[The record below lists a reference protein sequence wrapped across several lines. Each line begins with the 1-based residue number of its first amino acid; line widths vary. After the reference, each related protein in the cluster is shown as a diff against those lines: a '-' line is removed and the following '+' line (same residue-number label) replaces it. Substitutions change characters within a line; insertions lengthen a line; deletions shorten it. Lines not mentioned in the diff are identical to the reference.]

1 MKKVLLA
8 VIVVL
13 LIAAPVSGIAAAG
26 RDPGAAAAL
35 SLCLSGMGEWYN
47 ADFRG
52 GYPWGECIVGYICP
66 CVHIAS
72 VIDAAAGK
80 SDTEMRID
88 FWSSPY
94 AKK

>member
-8 VIVVL
+8 VMVVVL
-13 LIAAPVSGIAAAG
+13 LVAPVAGIAAAK
-26 RDPGAAAAL
+26 DPGAAAAL

-47 ADFRG
+47 ADFKT
-52 GYPWGECIVGYICP
+52 GYPWAECIVGNFCP

-80 SDTEMRID
+80 SDTNMRID

-94 AKK
+94 AK

>member
-13 LIAAPVSGIAAAG
+13 LIAAPVTGMAASK
-26 RDPGAAAAL
+26 DPGAAAAL

-47 ADFRG
+47 ADFKG

-80 SDTEMRID
+80 SDREMRLD
-88 FWSSPY
+88 FWSDPH
-94 AKK
+94 AK

>member
-1 MKKVLLA
+1 MKKILLA
-8 VIVVL
+8 VIVTL
-13 LIAAPVSGIAAAG
+13 LIMAPVASMAAP

-47 ADFRG
+47 ADFKN

-80 SDTEMRID
+80 SDTNMRLD
-88 FWSSPY
+88 FWSKP
-94 AKK
+94 